1 MIFILVLVGLAFAV
15 CGSVVN
21 TTPTVYQAK
30 ENDNITIRWD
40 ITTKTEMSHVTLLC
54 FFSSKPLKVLYKM
67 SNAVEVPESQ
77 HQQFAGRVQ
86 CDQDALREGR
96 VRLHVSTVTADDSG
110 SYWCEL
116 AANYDP
122 TMVWTLRAT
131 EHFVLNVTSGGESAD
146 DFPDTPKPAEEH
158 FVLNVT
164 SGGQSADD
172 FPDTPKPAEVA
183 VEMSKPA
190 KPEAKPASRG
200 RPGLYA
206 GLAAAAAGLAAC
218 CWTSHRLKGKRRTQE
233 RCAVPPI

>member
-40 ITTKTEMSHVTLLC
+40 ITTKTELSLVRLLC
-54 FFSSKPLKVLYKM
+54 FFLSKPLKVLYEM
-67 SNAVEVPESQ
+67 SYGVEVPESQ

-96 VRLHVSTVTADDSG
+96 IRLHVSTVTADDSG
-110 SYWCEL
+110 SYRCEL

-122 TMVWTLRAT
+122 TMGWTLRAT

-146 DFPDTPKPAEEH
+146 DFPDTPKLAEGGKHTPGGPRKEED
-158 FVLNVT
+158 T
-164 SGGQSADD
+164 SGYWNIVKTVFGAVNVG
-172 FPDTPKPAEVA
+172 FLVA
-183 VEMSKPA
+183 V
-190 KPEAKPASRG
+190 
-200 RPGLYA
+200 GLI
-206 GLAAAAAGLAAC
+206 LLVAAAVRCPAVFVC
-218 CWTSHRLKGKRRTQE
+218 CGERRQIQT
-233 RCAVPPI
+233 V